1 MNQKTLSIKL
11 SKNEAQQIF
20 NKLISEGFK
29 IENPNNE
36 YILWRVSG
44 NGIVA
49 MYYTS
54 GKLVAQGVGDF
65 STLQPEKNINSEFID
80 IFQPHIGSDEVGKGD
95 YFGPLVVCSAYIDKN
110 SYTIV
115 KALGIAD
122 SKTLSDSKILK
133 IYKEIKNK
141 IKFEVTIANPTEYN
155 KEIKRIGNVAI
166 YLANLHKETIIK
178 LLEGVEDKRIEVVVD
193 QFSSSKGR
201 LNDIFMDTKI
211 NLTQFHKG
219 ESDIAVATAS
229 VIARAV
235 FLEEMLS
242 MDNNYGLEF
251 PKGASNVI
259 EFAKEF
265 VKKFGKDELS
275 NVAKISFKT
284 TNSIL

>member
-1 MNQKTLSIKL
+1 MNQQTLSIKL

-20 NKLISEGFK
+20 NKLIDSGFK
-29 IENPNNE
+29 IENPNNQ

-44 NGIVA
+44 NGIVT

-65 STLQPEKNINSEFID
+65 SIFQPSKNNNSEVTHM
-80 IFQPHIGSDEVGKGD
+80 FQPHIGSDEVGKGD

-110 SYTIV
+110 TFNIV
-115 KALGIAD
+115 KELGIAD

-133 IYKEIKNK
+133 IYKEIKDR
-141 IKFEVTIANPTEYN
+141 IKFEVTIANPIEYN
-155 KEIKRIGNVAI
+155 REIKKIGNVSI
-166 YLANLHKETIIK
+166 YLANLHKETILK
-178 LLEGVEDKRIEVVVD
+178 LLESIEDKGIEVVVD
-193 QFSSSKGR
+193 QFSSNKGR
-201 LNDIFMDTKI
+201 LNQIFNDTKI

-229 VIARAV
+229 VIARAI
-235 FLEEMLS
+235 FLEELQS
-242 MDNNYGLEF
+242 MDNKYGLKF
-251 PKGASNVI
+251 PKGSSNVI

-265 VKKFGKDELS
+265 VKKFGKEELG

-284 TNSIL
+284 TKSVL